1 MKDRPATRPAR
12 TSTSST
18 GTAGSRPTRYPTCRP
33 TGLTPSASKPKGATV
48 VRSKSPVQAAQA
60 ALEIRLPLWVRYRR
74 QHEQPQGIAHDPAS
88 RIQVSALVLE

>member
-18 GTAGSRPTRYPTCRP
+18 ATAGSRPTRYPTCRP

-60 ALEIRLPLWVRYRR
+60 ALEIRLPLWVRDRR
-74 QHEQPQGIAHDPAS
+74 QHQQPKGVAHDPAG
-88 RIQVSALVLE
+88 RAQIPRLVLE